1 MLEGFAH
8 AIFATDPN
16 KSEDVRR
23 FINNKM
29 NELQMKRLEKGPM
42 QTYYEAMYK
51 LYQYYNDLMMR
62 YEPYE
67 LMEDKVERDR
77 ERIYRREKEDQDYK
91 DLLYQSERQK
101 YLMERK

>member
-1 MLEGFAH
+1 
-8 AIFATDPN
+8 
-16 KSEDVRR
+16 
-23 FINNKM
+23 
-29 NELQMKRLEKGPM
+29 
-42 QTYYEAMYK
+42 
-51 LYQYYNDLMMR
+51 MMR

-77 ERIYRREKEDQDYK
+77 ERIYGREKEDQDYK